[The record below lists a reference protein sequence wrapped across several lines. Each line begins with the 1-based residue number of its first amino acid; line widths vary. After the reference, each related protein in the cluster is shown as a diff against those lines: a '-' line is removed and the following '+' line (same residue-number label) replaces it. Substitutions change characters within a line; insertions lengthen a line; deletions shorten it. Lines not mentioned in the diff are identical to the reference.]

1 MAVLKIPF
9 FFRVVKD
16 DWGGSP
22 CLRVDREGGKR
33 VLRKTRASFKDDVL
47 HGRRTTVSKRCFKEE
62 RFLLESSMAKRKATK
77 RGGKNPFLELKP
89 KDKAAKDKK
98 TRNFTF
104 LYFIIALVAII
115 VINSYLSTAEVKT
128 IPYSEFKQDVTKGL
142 VSDVIINSDSIQGNL
157 TENGKAVKFMTA
169 RVDDPD
175 MIKDLQKSNVKFGG
189 QYENKLFKGLI
200 SWVLPFVIIIVIWS
214 FLMRR
219 MGGAPSGVL
228 NFGKSRGKI
237 FGQNEIT
244 VTFEDVADV
253 EEAKEELKE
262 IIEFLRTPQK
272 FLNIGGKIPKGI
284 LLVGAPGTG
293 KTLLAKAVAGE
304 AKVPFFSMSGSD
316 FVEMFVGVGAAR
328 VRDLFAQAQ
337 EKAPCIIFID
347 ELDALGKARGLN
359 PLASH
364 DEREQTLNQ
373 LLSEMDGFDT
383 KKGVIIMAATNRPE
397 ILDQA
402 LLRPGRFD
410 RHVLVDRPDINGR
423 QAILKV
429 HSKGVKIAKDVDL
442 SVVASRT
449 PGFVGA
455 DLANLVNE
463 AALLAARKGK
473 SAVTSEEFDEAIDR
487 VLAGLEKKKKVM
499 SRREKEIVAY
509 HETGHAL
516 MASLLRSTDPVHKIS
531 IIPRGIAALG
541 YTMQRPTEDRYLMTK
556 QELLDRLAVLL
567 GGRVAEELIFGE
579 VSTGAHDDLAKATD
593 IAKSMVKEFG
603 MSDRIGHVTYEKE
616 RKSMFLDISPDAH
629 SRDYSE
635 QTAREIDNEIKRIVE
650 DMYGK
655 VKETLSEKKG
665 LLQEIAQILLDKEVI
680 DGEELRRLV
689 REYSEREHPAP
700 HDEPEYPKEADRSH

>member
-1 MAVLKIPF
+1 
-9 FFRVVKD
+9 
-16 DWGGSP
+16 
-22 CLRVDREGGKR
+22 
-33 VLRKTRASFKDDVL
+33 
-47 HGRRTTVSKRCFKEE
+47 
-62 RFLLESSMAKRKATK
+62 MAKRKATK